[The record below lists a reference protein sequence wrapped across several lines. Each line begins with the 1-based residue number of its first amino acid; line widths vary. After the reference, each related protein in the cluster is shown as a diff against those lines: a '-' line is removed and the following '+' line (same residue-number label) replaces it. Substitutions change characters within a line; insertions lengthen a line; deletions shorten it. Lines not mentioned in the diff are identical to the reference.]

1 MNRELNELK
10 SRAINRTGFIGTVIN
25 MPRTPRGVGSGVFSI
40 PRSLLATKK
49 GKEILRRLGALL
61 HSHCLY
67 PSPYDK
73 GSSTHFKKYWE
84 GGEPGNKAIWSSP
97 GDSGCPS
104 TPLHQLHLTRG
115 VVREGSAGP
124 GSPKHPGGPGQPA
137 AHPPGSHSPRPV
149 GYSQEQLLANQGN
162 AFISSLEIHT
172 ITWAVAK

>member
-49 GKEILRRLGALL
+49 GKEILRLGALL

-104 TPLHQLHLTRG
+104 APLHQLHLTRG
-115 VVREGSAGP
+115 IVREGRAGP
-124 GSPKHPGGPGQPA
+124 EVRSIQEALASPPPTLPAPTLLGQLVIHRNSCLPTREMHLFPA
-137 AHPPGSHSPRPV
+137 
-149 GYSQEQLLANQGN
+149 
-162 AFISSLEIHT
+162 
-172 ITWAVAK
+172 

>member
-40 PRSLLATKK
+40 PRSLLTTKK
-49 GKEILRRLGALL
+49 EKEILRLGALF

-104 TPLHQLHLTRG
+104 APPHQLHLTRG
-115 VVREGSAGP
+115 VVREGGAEA
-124 GSPKHPGGPGQPA
+124 GSPKHPGGPGQP
-137 AHPPGSHSPRPV
+137 PPTLPAPTLLG
-149 GYSQEQLLANQGN
+149 QLV
-162 AFISSLEIHT
+162 IHRNSCLPT
-172 ITWAVAK
+172 REMHLFPA